1 MPHPRGHE
9 LPEGFPC
16 DDLIIEVW
24 GLSPAGFSAL
34 RPSSPLLPHLSL
46 CPAVLWAQTKNRLHR
61 NVRQHRSIG
70 PCVKLHVAGRW
81 L

>member
-1 MPHPRGHE
+1 MMN
-9 LPEGFPC
+9 
-16 DDLIIEVW
+16 LIIEVW

-34 RPSSPLLPHLSL
+34 RPSSLLPHLSV

-61 NVRQHRSIG
+61 NVRQFRSIG